1 MTISC
6 SVEMVTKEG
15 AVHYPK
21 GTKLAWPQT
30 AVARVRGHG
39 LAFKGRTYGI
49 YEWHPIRAWTIYA
62 DVLSSA

>member
-1 MTISC
+1 MAISC

-15 AVHYPK
+15 TVHYPK

-49 YEWHPIRAWTIYA
+49 YEWHPIRA
-62 DVLSSA
+62 